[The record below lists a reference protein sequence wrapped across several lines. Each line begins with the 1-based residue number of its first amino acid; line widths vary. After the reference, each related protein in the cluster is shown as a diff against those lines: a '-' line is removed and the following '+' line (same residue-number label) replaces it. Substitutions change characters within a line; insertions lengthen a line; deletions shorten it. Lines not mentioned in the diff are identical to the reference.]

1 MIDNESGED
10 YLEAI
15 LRLSAKAQDVH
26 SVDVARELNV
36 SKPAVTK
43 AMRILTQKGYV
54 EIVKNHIYLTAK
66 GQEYACQVYEKHRM
80 LTNFLIKL
88 GVDENIAET
97 DACRMEHLIS
107 TQTYEAIKKF
117 VNQELDKIVF

>member
-15 LRLSAKAQDVH
+15 LRLSQEGKDVH
-26 SVDVARELNV
+26 SVDVARELGV

-43 AMRILTQKGYV
+43 AMRILRQRGYV
-54 EIVKNHIYLTAK
+54 QVVENHIHFTDK
-66 GQEYACQVYEKHRM
+66 GRNYAESVYAKHRT
-80 LTNFLIKL
+80 LTDFLVKL
-88 GVDENIAET
+88 GVGEGTAEA

-107 TQTYEAIKKF
+107 GETYAAICKF
-117 VNQELDKIVF
+117 LDKE

>member
-15 LRLSAKAQDVH
+15 LRLSQSGQDVH
-26 SVDVARELNV
+26 SVNVARELGV

-43 AMRILTQKGYV
+43 AMRLLVQKGYI
-54 EIVKNHIYLTAK
+54 EFQDKHILLTES
-66 GQEYACQVYEKHRM
+66 GRVYAAEVYEKHRF
-80 LTNFLIKL
+80 LTEFLIRL
-88 GVDENIAET
+88 GVGKECAEA

-107 TQTYEAIKKF
+107 EETYAAVKKF
-117 VNQELDKIVF
+117 MEEN

>member
-15 LRLSAKAQDVH
+15 LRLSEGGKDVH
-26 SVDVARELNV
+26 SVDVAREMAV

-43 AMRILTQKGYV
+43 AMRILKQKGYV
-54 EIVKNHIYLTAK
+54 DIVDNHIHFTAE
-66 GQEYACQVYEKHRM
+66 GEAYAKAVYAKHRAI
-80 LTNFLIKL
+80 TQFLQRL
-88 GVDENIAET
+88 GVGAQNAEA

-107 TQTYEAIKKF
+107 GETYAAICKF
-117 VNQELDKIVF
+117 LEKE

>member
-15 LRLSAKAQDVH
+15 LLLSDRKQDVH
-26 SVDVARELNV
+26 SVDVARELDV

-54 EIVKNHIYLTAK
+54 NIVDNHIHLTQR
-66 GQEYACQVYEKHRM
+66 GQEYARAVYEKHRT
-80 LTNFLIKL
+80 LTAFLMRL
-88 GVDENIAET
+88 GVGASAAEQ

-107 TQTYEAIKKF
+107 EETYDAIRKF
-117 VNQELDKIVF
+117 MN

>member
-15 LRLSAKAQDVH
+15 LRLAAKEKDVH
-26 SVDVARELNV
+26 AVDVAREIGV

-43 AMRILTQKGYV
+43 AMRIL
-54 EIVKNHIYLTAK
+54 I
-66 GQEYACQVYEKHRM
+66 R
-80 LTNFLIKL
+80 L
-88 GVDENIAET
+88 GVDAKTAET

-107 TQTYEAIKKF
+107 DETHAAIRKF
-117 VNQELDKIVF
+117 MES

>member
-15 LRLSAKAQDVH
+15 LRLSARGQDVH
-26 SVDVARELNV
+26 SVNVARELGV

-43 AMRILTQKGYV
+43 AMRLLMQKGYV
-54 EIVKNHIYLTAK
+54 EFQNKHILLTESGRA
-66 GQEYACQVYEKHRM
+66 YAGEVYKKHRL
-80 LTNFLIKL
+80 LTDFLIRI
-88 GVDENIAET
+88 GVDKESAEA

-107 TQTYEAIKKF
+107 KETYAAVKKF
-117 VNQELDKIVF
+117 MGEK